1 MSESRKRIPPEK
13 IPFYLLNTVST
24 ELRNRIGGL
33 SKEDQVSE
41 IAKLKAEQSL
51 PVFIQILLQIDGV
64 LKNEL
69 QLSQVYAY
77 RFSQDEIQRSREVV
91 EHALAV
97 FFEADRVLNMN
108 LISKAFY
115 VMHSL
120 KAEELFAS
128 LEALVTNT
136 NNIAVTDKTS
146 ALWREFDVWASGL
159 YELTAQKTRVNGV
172 AKKVTISGKLEWP
185 AVDTEDDRMMQY
197 FKWKTKDGVRPVG
210 KMLISEYYHWT
221 AKALEK
227 RIYKLEHAFPESF
240 DHLTSLIN
248 DANLLAPK
256 NRHGMFAGQVNAP
269 LRKINHHW
277 AAISGKKDLG
287 NRDYSEVMVESLQAI
302 ESIAQG
308 MGVQHPIAL
317 AAKKCLA
324 SYVFSVKRKQPGN
337 SCRI

>member
-1 MSESRKRIPPEK
+1 MSESRKKIPAEK
-13 IPFYLLNTVST
+13 IPHYLLNDAATAV
-24 ELRNRIGGL
+24 RKRISGL
-33 SKEDQVSE
+33 GKEDQVSV
-41 IAKLKAEQSL
+41 IAKLKAEESL
-51 PVFIQILLQIDGV
+51 PVLIQILLQLDRVLDG
-64 LKNEL
+64 EL
-69 QLSQVYAY
+69 QLSRVNPKYK
-77 RFSQDEIQRSREVV
+77 FSQGEIIRTREVID
-91 EHALAV
+91 HALAV
-97 FFEADRVLNMN
+97 FSEADRFLNMHI
-108 LISKAFY
+108 ISKAWYMQF
-115 VMHSL
+115 L

-128 LEALVTNT
+128 MEALVTNT
-136 NNIAVTDKTS
+136 TNIAVTDKTRVF
-146 ALWREFDVWASGL
+146 WDEFAVWLNGVF
-159 YELTAQKTRVNGV
+159 ELTAQKVRINGV
-172 AKKVTISGKLEWP
+172 ANKVTINGKLEWP
-185 AVDTEDDRMMQY
+185 AVDSDDEKLMHFFRS
-197 FKWKTKDGVRPVG
+197 KTRDEERVPG
-210 KMLISEYYHWT
+210 KMMISEYYHWS
-221 AKALEK
+221 AQALEK